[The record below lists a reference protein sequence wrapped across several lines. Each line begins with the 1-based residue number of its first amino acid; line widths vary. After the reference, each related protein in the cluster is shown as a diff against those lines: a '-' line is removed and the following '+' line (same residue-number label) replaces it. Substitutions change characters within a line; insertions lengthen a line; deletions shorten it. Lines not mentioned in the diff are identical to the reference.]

1 MLKRSTKRI
10 IETFP
15 KFKGKLKA
23 YENILL
29 VEEAKESINR
39 R

>member
-1 MLKRSTKRI
+1 MKRSTKRI
-10 IETFP
+10 IEKFP
-15 KFKGKLKA
+15 KLKGKLKA

-29 VEEAKESINR
+29 VEEAR